1 MRNAFRLPDLR
12 RKLLFTFLILVIYR
26 LASHVPV
33 PGVDSARLAALFE
46 SNQLL
51 SLLDMFSGG
60 AMATFS
66 VMAMGVYPYIT
77 ATIIMQLLMPLIP
90 QLEELA
96 KEGEAGRNKINQ
108 YTHWMTVPL
117 AALQAIGQT
126 SIMARSGGGTPIL
139 AHWGLSPENILPTIA
154 TIITLTAGTVLAVWL
169 GELIDQYGIGNG
181 VSIIIFGG
189 IVARVPQ
196 RMGQLLAAEGGTI
209 PVSLLVLLGAIGA
222 AVVAWLVAR
231 EALIAGGVATGIL
244 LVDAVLRQAP
254 LTIFCVITIITVGVI
269 VIVQEGQR
277 RIPVQYGKR
286 VLAMRGN
293 RLRIAGGQSTH
304 IPLRVNSA
312 GMIPLIFAQ
321 SIMIFPGTIAS
332 YFTYSSNEIVARI
345 AQGITRTFSPQ
356 GNVYWPLYFL
366 MVVGFTYFYTD
377 VIFRQ
382 QNLPENLQRQGGF
395 IPGIRPGKRTEQYLN
410 GVLQRI
416 TLVGAIFLGAVA
428 ILPWIVRDVTET
440 GTMLITSTGLL
451 IVVGVVLDTMKQLEA
466 QLLMRH
472 YEGFIK

>member
-1 MRNAFRLPDLR
+1 MLQAVRNAFVLPDLR

-26 LASHVPV
+26 LAAHVPV
-33 PGVDSARLAALFE
+33 PGIDPEALRRVFE

-51 SLLDMFSGG
+51 GFLDLLSGG
-60 AMATFS
+60 AMSSFS

-77 ATIIMQLLMPLIP
+77 ASIIMQLLMPIIP

-108 YTHWMTVPL
+108 YTHLLTVPL
-117 AALQAIGQT
+117 ALLQGFSQATLLQRQGVISNFG
-126 SIMARSGGGTPIL
+126 L
-139 AHWGLSPENILPTIA
+139 APATLLPTLA
-154 TIITLTAGTVLAVWL
+154 TLITLTAGTVFAIWL
-169 GELIDQYGIGNG
+169 GELISEQGIGNG
-181 VSIIIFGG
+181 ISLIIFGG

-196 RMGQLLAAEGGTI
+196 NIGGLWLTSPWTLLFF
-209 PVSLLVLLGAIGA
+209 SLI
-222 AVVAWLVAR
+222 
-231 EALIAGGVATGIL
+231 T
-244 LVDAVLRQAP
+244 
-254 LTIFCVITIITVGVI
+254 VITVAVI
-269 VIVQEGQR
+269 VIIQEGQR

-286 VLAMRGN
+286 VLAMRGR
-293 RLRIAGGQSTH
+293 RLRVAGGQSTH

-321 SIMIFPGTIAS
+321 SILIFPGVVAS
-332 YFTYSSNEIVARI
+332 YFTSASGYFGRI
-345 AQGITRTFSPQ
+345 ASGIY
-356 GNVYWPLYFL
+356 NVFNTTSNMYWILYFL
-366 MVVGFTYFYTD
+366 MVIGFTYFYTD

-382 QNLPENLQRQGGF
+382 QNLAENLQRQGGF
-395 IPGIRPGKRTEQYLN
+395 IPGIRPGKRTADYLN
-410 GVLQRI
+410 GVLQRV
-416 TLVGAIFLGAVA
+416 TLVGALFLGAVA
-428 ILPWIVRDVTET
+428 ILPWLVKIIISDPQGGM

>member
-1 MRNAFRLPDLR
+1 MLQAVRNAFVLPDLR

-33 PGVDSARLAALFE
+33 PGIDPEALRRVFE

-51 SLLDMFSGG
+51 GFLDLLSGG
-60 AMATFS
+60 AMSSFS

-77 ATIIMQLLMPLIP
+77 ASIIMQLLQPIIP

-96 KEGEAGRNKINQ
+96 QEGEAGRNKINQ
-108 YTHWMTVPL
+108 YTHLLAVPMALLQGFGQATILQRQGVISNFGL
-117 AALQAIGQT
+117 APATL
-126 SIMARSGGGTPIL
+126 
-139 AHWGLSPENILPTIA
+139 LPTLA
-154 TIITLTAGTVLAVWL
+154 TLITLTAGTVFAIWL
-169 GELIDQYGIGNG
+169 GELISEQGIGNG
-181 VSIIIFGG
+181 ISLIIFGG

-196 RMGQLLAAEGGTI
+196 NVGG
-209 PVSLLVLLGAIGA
+209 L
-222 AVVAWLVAR
+222 WL
-231 EALIAGGVATGIL
+231 TS
-244 LVDAVLRQAP
+244 P
-254 LTIFCVITIITVGVI
+254 LTLLFFSLITVITVAVI

-286 VLAMRGN
+286 VLAMRGR
-293 RLRIAGGQSTH
+293 RLRVAGGQSTH

-321 SIMIFPGTIAS
+321 SILIFPGVVAS
-332 YFTYSSNEIVARI
+332 YFRFTQNEWVNRFASGIYDVFNTSS
-345 AQGITRTFSPQ
+345 
-356 GNVYWPLYFL
+356 NVYWILYFL
-366 MVVGFTYFYTD
+366 MVIGFTYFYTD
-377 VIFRQ
+377 VMFRQ
-382 QNLPENLQRQGGF
+382 QNLAENLQRQGGF
-395 IPGIRPGKRTEQYLN
+395 IPGIRPGKRTADYLN
-410 GVLQRI
+410 GVVQRI

-428 ILPWIVRDVTET
+428 ILPWLVQSMISDPQGGM

>member
-1 MRNAFRLPDLR
+1 
-12 RKLLFTFLILVIYR
+12 
-26 LASHVPV
+26 V
-33 PGVDSARLAALFE
+33 PGVDPEALRRVFE

-51 SLLDMFSGG
+51 GFLDLLSGG
-60 AMATFS
+60 AMSSFS

-77 ATIIMQLLMPLIP
+77 SSIIMQLLQPIIP

-108 YTHWMTVPL
+108 YTHLLTVPL
-117 AALQAIGQT
+117 ALLQGFGQAT
-126 SIMARSGGGTPIL
+126 IL
-139 AHWGLSPENILPTIA
+139 QRQGVISNFGLAPATLLPTLA
-154 TIITLTAGTVLAVWL
+154 TLSTLTAGTVFAIWL
-169 GELIDQYGIGNG
+169 GELISEQGIGNG
-181 VSIIIFGG
+181 MSLIIFGG

-196 RMGQLLAAEGGTI
+196 NIGGLLLRS
-209 PVSLLVLLGAIGA
+209 PWVLLFFLLV
-222 AVVAWLVAR
+222 
-231 EALIAGGVATGIL
+231 T
-244 LVDAVLRQAP
+244 
-254 LTIFCVITIITVGVI
+254 VITVAVI
-269 VIVQEGQR
+269 VVVQEGQR

-286 VLAMRGN
+286 VLAMRGR
-293 RLRIAGGQSTH
+293 RLRVAGGQSTH

-321 SIMIFPGTIAS
+321 SILIFPGVVAS
-332 YFTYSSNEIVARI
+332 YFRFTENEWVNRI
-345 AQGITRTFSPQ
+345 ASGIYNVFNTTS
-356 GNVYWPLYFL
+356 NVYWIFYFL

-377 VIFRQ
+377 VIFQQ
-382 QNLPENLQRQGGF
+382 QNLAENLRRQGGF
-395 IPGIRPGKRTEQYLN
+395 IPGIRPGKRTADYLN
-410 GVLQRI
+410 GVVQRI

-428 ILPWIVRDVTET
+428 ILPWLVKSVISDPQGGM